1 MEVFVSL
8 ISTVGFPIACV
19 IALGLFIWH
28 IYKRSEQREDELRT
42 EIAKSQEINN
52 KFADIIA
59 HYSVEIS
66 EIKEDVKEIKE
77 DVIILADRIS

>member
-28 IYKRSEQREDELRT
+28 IYKRSEQREDELR
-42 EIAKSQEINN
+42 Q
-52 KFADIIA
+52 
-59 HYSVEIS
+59 
-66 EIKEDVKEIKE
+66 EIKENQAINGKFAEIIATHTAELGEIKTDIRE
-77 DVIILADRIS
+77 IKNTLEIGA